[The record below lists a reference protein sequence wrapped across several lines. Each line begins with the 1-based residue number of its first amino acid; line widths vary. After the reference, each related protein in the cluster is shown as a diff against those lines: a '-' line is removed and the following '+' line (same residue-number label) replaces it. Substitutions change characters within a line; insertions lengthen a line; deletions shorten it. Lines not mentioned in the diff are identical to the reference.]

1 MLKKQPHRHRKKKKK
16 QCMVTKGEKGGSLGL
31 ADIRHYI

>member
-1 MLKKQPHRHRKKKKK
+1 MLKKQPYRHRKKKKK
-16 QCMVTKGEKGGSLGL
+16 LTVTKGEKGRSLGL